1 MTSSIP
7 MRLWRDDRLSNHAEH
22 LAEYH
27 LAADL
32 PERWAHTRAVAEL
45 TAQVA
50 ALIAPAAEHILV
62 AAAFMHDIGYS
73 ISVKDTGFH
82 PIDGAEFAREQTFPE
97 TVVGLVAH
105 HSGAWAE
112 AIERSLEQELQHYPV
127 PPADFLDIITY
138 ADLST
143 TPNGQRTNPA
153 DRLTEV
159 LQRYGRD
166 HLVHRAIRRSGP
178 DLLAAAARV
187 HKQLLIA
194 NTATR

>member
-7 MRLWRDDRLSNHAEH
+7 MRLWRDDRLSNHAEY
-22 LAEYH
+22 LAEHH

-32 PERWAHTRAVAEL
+32 PKRWAHTRAVAEL

-62 AAAFMHDIGYS
+62 AGAFLHDIGYS
-73 ISVKDTGFH
+73 TAIKDTGFH
-82 PIDGAEFAREQTFPE
+82 PLDGAEFAREQTFPE
-97 TVVGLVAH
+97 TVVGLIAH

-112 AIERSLEQELQHYPV
+112 AIERGLAQELVHYPV

-143 TPNGQRTNPA
+143 TPTGQRTNPA

-178 DLLAAAARV
+178 DLLAAATRV

-194 NTATR
+194 NTATP